1 MSPDILQL
9 ASNLIQ
15 YLSIDIEH
23 ICLMSIPTIIQ
34 PCSAWSTSRSCT
46 ESFQTWL
53 VCTSCHYSLCECAHR
68 NWVSFQYLQSS
79 GLLVSP
85 LIFAPQQLWTT
96 VVIWCTRSFCSTSS
110 EIHAICPYFPI
121 SIHSSTLH
129 LNTVAHGKYKFWW
142 LWRACWSLCFSSCSW
157 NLLQPSIQL
166 LACLL
171 QFSSQ
176 VSRSFKYTNSPILLV
191 FGQDLKNN

>member
-1 MSPDILQL
+1 
-9 ASNLIQ
+9 
-15 YLSIDIEH
+15 
-23 ICLMSIPTIIQ
+23 MSIPTIIQ

-53 VCTSCHYSLCECAHR
+53 VCTLCHYSLCKCAQR
-68 NWVSFQYLQSS
+68 NWVSYQYLQSS

-85 LIFAPQQLWTT
+85 LIFAPQQLRTT

-110 EIHAICPYFPI
+110 EIPAICPYCPI

-142 LWRACWSLCFSSCSW
+142 LWREICYNPQFSFLHVYYSFHPKSVGPLNIQIHPYSWSLGRISRTTNVKATQWNTTIIKHGLIGGSWCMSNYLSS
-157 NLLQPSIQL
+157 N
-166 LACLL
+166 
-171 QFSSQ
+171 
-176 VSRSFKYTNSPILLV
+176 K
-191 FGQDLKNN
+191 